1 MTKKLI
7 QTVDNTITN
16 PSFLSLYPRIITVLV
31 PIVGWSE
38 FSEAYL
44 QSIECNGI
52 PLNLETNFGYVFS
65 FFANRI
71 AAFQISLSP
80 SSIIQGFSSM
90 WYNSINRTLT
100 FVKCEDIEVSI
111 IWTNFNV

>member
-52 PLNLETNFGYVFS
+52 PLKLETNFGYVFS
-65 FFANRI
+65 FFLQTGSRL
-71 AAFQISLSP
+71 FKLVYLLLQLSRDLVVCGT
-80 SSIIQGFSSM
+80 I
-90 WYNSINRTLT
+90 L
-100 FVKCEDIEVSI
+100 
-111 IWTNFNV
+111 

>member
-16 PSFLSLYPRIITVLV
+16 PSFLSLYPRTITVLV
-31 PIVGWSE
+31 SIVGWSE

-65 FFANRI
+65 FFCEQDR
-71 AAFQISLSP
+71 
-80 SSIIQGFSSM
+80 GFSNLFIS
-90 WYNSINRTLT
+90 
-100 FVKCEDIEVSI
+100 F
-111 IWTNFNV
+111 FNYPGI

>member
-65 FFANRI
+65 FFLRTGSRL
-71 AAFQISLSP
+71 FKFVYLLLQLSRDLVVCGT
-80 SSIIQGFSSM
+80 I
-90 WYNSINRTLT
+90 L
-100 FVKCEDIEVSI
+100 
-111 IWTNFNV
+111 

>member
-1 MTKKLI
+1 MTKKFI

-16 PSFLSLYPRIITVLV
+16 PTFLSLYPRIITVLV

-65 FFANRI
+65 FFLRTGSRL
-71 AAFQISLSP
+71 FKFVYLLLQLSRDLVVCGT
-80 SSIIQGFSSM
+80 I
-90 WYNSINRTLT
+90 L
-100 FVKCEDIEVSI
+100 
-111 IWTNFNV
+111 

>member
-1 MTKKLI
+1 MTKKFI

-65 FFANRI
+65 FFLRTGSRL
-71 AAFQISLSP
+71 FKFVYLLLQLSRDLVVCGT
-80 SSIIQGFSSM
+80 I
-90 WYNSINRTLT
+90 L
-100 FVKCEDIEVSI
+100 
-111 IWTNFNV
+111 

>member
-65 FFANRI
+65 FFLRTGSRL
-71 AAFQISLSP
+71 FKLVYLLLQLSRDLVVCGT
-80 SSIIQGFSSM
+80 I
-90 WYNSINRTLT
+90 L
-100 FVKCEDIEVSI
+100 
-111 IWTNFNV
+111 

>member
-16 PSFLSLYPRIITVLV
+16 PSFLSLYPRTITVLV

-65 FFANRI
+65 FFLRTGSRL
-71 AAFQISLSP
+71 FKFVYLLLQLSRDLVVCGT
-80 SSIIQGFSSM
+80 I
-90 WYNSINRTLT
+90 L
-100 FVKCEDIEVSI
+100 
-111 IWTNFNV
+111 

>member
-52 PLNLETNFGYVFS
+52 PLNLETNFGYVFI
-65 FFANRI
+65 FFLRTGSRL
-71 AAFQISLSP
+71 FKLVYLLLQLSRDLVVCGT
-80 SSIIQGFSSM
+80 I
-90 WYNSINRTLT
+90 L
-100 FVKCEDIEVSI
+100 
-111 IWTNFNV
+111 